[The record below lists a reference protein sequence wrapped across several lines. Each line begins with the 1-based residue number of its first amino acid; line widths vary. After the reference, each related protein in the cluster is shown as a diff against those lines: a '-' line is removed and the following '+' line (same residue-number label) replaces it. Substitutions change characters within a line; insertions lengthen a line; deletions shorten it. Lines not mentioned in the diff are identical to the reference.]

1 MDAGEV
7 VRALALVMIIEG
19 ILPFAAPARWRGA
32 ILSLAQMS
40 DRSLRIMGLVSMAA
54 GVAVLQFV

>member
-7 VRALALVMIIEG
+7 VRALALVMVIEG
-19 ILPFAAPARWRGA
+19 ILPFAAPVRWRSA
-32 ILSLAQMS
+32 IVQLAQMS
-40 DRSLRIMGLVSMAA
+40 DRSLRIMGLLSMAA